1 MSCAFFIVIIIFSF
15 VKNEINISHDRF
27 VKLNRTNKI
36 EFLSLSLQYF
46 SFTELLLK
54 RMPARVK
61 VRFGRMQRTSPKTLY
76 RKMNDSSVK
85 NIY

>member
-36 EFLSLSLQYF
+36 EFL
-46 SFTELLLK
+46 
-54 RMPARVK
+54 
-61 VRFGRMQRTSPKTLY
+61 
-76 RKMNDSSVK
+76 
-85 NIY
+85 I